1 MLYQFVMSLIF
12 GSPVER
18 LGLEELRIDLTDIVE
33 YNLQALNRSGT
44 LAVLKSTL
52 EIDNNLE
59 GFQLYLSLDSSSFF
73 YVKIFSSIPGKLFPL
88 DHGNSLPS
96 FIEDDTMLRID
107 IGAHLANHI
116 IDRILLERVINVRLE
131 WQKIKRL
138 PK

>member
-1 MLYQFVMSLIF
+1 MLYQFVMSLVS

-59 GFQLYLSLDSSSFF
+59 GFQLYLSLDSSSFLCEDF
-73 YVKIFSSIPGKLFPL
+73 FF
-88 DHGNSLPS
+88 NS
-96 FIEDDTMLRID
+96 R
-107 IGAHLANHI
+107 
-116 IDRILLERVINVRLE
+116 
-131 WQKIKRL
+131 
-138 PK
+138 